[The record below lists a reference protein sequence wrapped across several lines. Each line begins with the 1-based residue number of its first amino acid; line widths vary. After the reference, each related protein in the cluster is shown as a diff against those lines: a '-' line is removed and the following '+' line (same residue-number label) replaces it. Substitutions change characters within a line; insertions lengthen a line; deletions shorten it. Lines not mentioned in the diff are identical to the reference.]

1 MPRSLIY
8 NDIIVKLTD
17 TRIHEYTN
25 IRIYEY
31 TNIRIYEYT
40 NHEYT
45 NTCTNT

>member
-25 IRIYEY
+25 HEY